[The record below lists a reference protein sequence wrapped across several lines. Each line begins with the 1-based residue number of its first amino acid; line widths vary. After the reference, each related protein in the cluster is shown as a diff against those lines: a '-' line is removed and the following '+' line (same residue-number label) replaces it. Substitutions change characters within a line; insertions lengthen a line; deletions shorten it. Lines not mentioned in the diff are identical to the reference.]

1 MYVTMSEGE
10 ENYCLFLFKMKTE
23 QWWKAFLRS
32 SFTYSFEE
40 TERSPFRKKIV
51 YRCRKRNMMWF
62 SLCMQLVLP
71 LQLFEQQKQYSPS
84 CLRSG
89 EKPMLAG
96 GNSLFSLFFPSTNS
110 TELPPLLAIW
120 YNCYCH
126 SFPILLSLYNFFE
139 RDSSPPFVLSNF

>member
-1 MYVTMSEGE
+1 MYVSMSEGE

-40 TERSPFRKKIV
+40 TERSPFRKKNSI
-51 YRCRKRNMMWF
+51 
-62 SLCMQLVLP
+62 SLSKKEHDVVFP
-71 LQLFEQQKQYSPS
+71 LHATCTTIIALRVVEVVQSFLLALWGKANVGWRQLFILP
-84 CLRSG
+84 
-89 EKPMLAG
+89 
-96 GNSLFSLFFPSTNS
+96 FFPSTNS